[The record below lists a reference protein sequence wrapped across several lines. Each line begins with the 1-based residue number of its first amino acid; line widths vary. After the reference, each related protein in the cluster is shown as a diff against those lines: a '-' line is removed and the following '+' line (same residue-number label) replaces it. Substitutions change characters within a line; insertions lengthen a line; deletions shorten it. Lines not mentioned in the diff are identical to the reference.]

1 MERIENVN
9 SRLEAIQQELNNLEY
24 EKKEKSFFIT

>member
-9 SRLEAIQQELNNLEY
+9 SRLEIQQELNNLEY